1 MNENHVYNW
10 PYEDIVNLP
19 HHVSGRHASM
29 PLIKRAAQFA
39 PFAALTGYDD
49 AIAETARLTD
59 DRIVVTEDAARE
71 MKIVVTEDAA
81 RELNRRITYALE
93 HGLELRIVH
102 FIPDERKA
110 GGSYRETTGKIRKI
124 EMGIIVLED
133 GQRIPAADVIEAGYA
148 RTGFLQG

>member
-1 MNENHVYNW
+1 MMNENHVYNW

-71 MKIVVTEDAA
+71 
-81 RELNRRITYALE
+81 LNRRITYALE
-93 HGLELRIVH
+93 YGLELRIVH

>member
-1 MNENHVYNW
+1 MMNENHVYNW

-71 MKIVVTEDAA
+71 
-81 RELNRRITYALE
+81 LNRRITYALE

-133 GQRIPAADVIEAGYA
+133 GQRIPTADVIEAGYA